1 MKTIFKKGMSG
12 LLAFLMCFTA
22 ILGIGAT
29 PAFAAAE
36 TCTTYT
42 IGYPRDGDA
51 NQVYSNEA
59 WGHPALTHMNGWY
72 SHDTDIM
79 TIHCMDGY
87 DGQVVYCIEPAIDR
101 VIGETMPGFGED
113 FWDNYPSNLNNT
125 IQPDDIKLLLGRLL
139 QYGYHGNLSLSWQ
152 SQNADDADKIA
163 HVYAT
168 QILVW
173 ETIVGERDADF
184 NYVSPDGYDSV
195 KDVLRP
201 GHPLYNQICEYYDSI
216 VASVQSHTVV
226 PSFMKK
232 SSGSAQEIELE
243 WNGSEYSATLTDTN
257 NILSKCTFSSDVVG
271 MNFSVSGNTLTITT
285 ATAPDGPVTIS
296 ATKNQ
301 TRSGIITWSDG
312 EHQGGHQ
319 DTVTYSTSVS
329 DPVKAF
335 LKVGVSYGEVKIVKT
350 AEDGNVSGI
359 TFTVEGSDY
368 KETATTDNNGEIT
381 LSNLKPGTYTVTE
394 AASDA
399 YEPQD
404 PQTVTVEAGKTAEVT
419 FNNTLMRGDLQIT
432 KTADD
437 GLVEG
442 IKFRLY
448 GTATNGSKVD
458 ETAVTD
464 AKGVATFKNIP
475 VGTNYTVEEVD
486 TAAKYIV
493 PESQSAPIK
502 WKEVMKLTFDNELKR
517 GDLEIRKTSE
527 DGLVE
532 GVMFH
537 LYGTAVNGDKVDLYA
552 TTDANGIATFK
563 NVLIGSG
570 YTVEEVDTAARYEVP
585 DAQTTP
591 IEWNKVMHLDFE
603 NNLKRGDLE
612 IQKTSEDG
620 FVENMEFHLYG
631 TALNGEKVDVY
642 GKTDSKGIVTF
653 RDILIGDSY
662 TVEEVHNKAW
672 YIVPDAQTT
681 PIEWN
686 KVMHLDFRNDLK
698 KGDLKVIKISEDK
711 LVEGVKFH
719 LTGTS
724 DSGAAVDEYAV
735 TDKDGIAIFKDI
747 LIGSGYVIE
756 EVDTAIRYVVPE
768 NQEAAIEWNKITE
781 KTFTNILKK
790 FNVTLTKTDSETGEP
805 QADAKLS
812 GAKYGLYNAEDLV
825 ATYVTDENGRFTT
838 DYFPCGDQWIIREI
852 EPSEGYLL
860 DTNTYP
866 VGAEAKLYTI
876 ELNPL
881 TMDVE
886 EDIIKGKIALIKHSD
901 NGETQIETPEAGA
914 KFEIWLKS
922 AGSYED
928 AVETERDLLVCDEHG
943 YAESKELPYG
953 TYTVHQVSGW
963 DGREL
968 MADFDVYI
976 SKDGEIYPFLI
987 NNRDFESY
995 IKVVKLDRETGKT
1008 IPYAGAGFQ
1017 IFDPEGNKV
1026 TMTYTYPELTVLD
1039 TFYTT
1044 ADGTLITPEKL
1055 PYGKNY
1061 TLVEVQAPY
1070 GYVLDSTPIPFDV
1083 EQDKSTK
1090 EESITLIVVEK
1101 TNMAQKGIISILK
1114 TGEVFASV
1122 NQTGEIYTPVYEVRG
1137 LADAVYEIRAV
1148 EDIVTPEGTV
1158 RAEAGTVVDTI
1169 TTDETGLAKS
1179 KELYLGK
1186 YEIKEISAP
1195 YGMVLNDQAQT
1206 VELTYA
1212 GQDVE
1217 LTETSVSFCNERQ
1230 KASISLVKVAE
1241 KDETFSIGEN
1251 GEIVKVQFGLYAD
1264 KEMIAADGSIIP
1276 ENGLM
1281 ATAFCSEDGSATF
1294 ECDVP
1299 VGSDLYVK
1307 EIVADEHYIV
1317 SDAKYFVAFAY
1328 ASQEIAQVDFA
1339 VNDGKPI
1346 ENHLKRG
1353 TVRGLKVDEDGK
1365 TIEKAVFGLFKA
1377 GETEFTGEN
1386 AILTAETDSEGIF
1399 MFENLPYG
1407 EYLIREIT
1415 PAEGF
1420 VLNETVYPVTIQEDG
1435 QLVEIGFENL
1445 HITGSVQVTKVD
1457 EDYPENKL
1465 TGAEFDVF
1473 LDLDNDGKYDA
1484 EKDVLVG
1491 LMEEVETGIYQMDGL
1506 RYGSYFVY
1514 EKTAPDG
1521 FKKDD
1526 GYYHFEIREDGKIV
1540 TVENEAGV
1548 GFINQCRIGSIRIE
1562 KTSEDGVLQG
1572 FTFKVEGKDL
1582 NGNAFSK
1589 EYVTDEKGQILIEG
1603 LRIGD
1608 YTVTEVANEASAKY
1622 VLPEGK
1628 TVTVLEDKTTVAK
1641 FHNELKPD
1649 KPDIPK
1655 TGDETNM
1662 GLWIGLMGVSVLGLA
1677 AGSILTF
1684 RKKKKEE

>member
-1 MKTIFKKGMSG
+1 MKAIFKKGMSG
-12 LLAFLMCFTA
+12 LLALLMCFTA
-22 ILGIGAT
+22 ILGIGVT
-29 PAFAAAE
+29 PAFAASE
-36 TCTTYT
+36 TCTTYM

-51 NQVYSNEA
+51 NQVYSNEV
-59 WGHPALTHMNGWY
+59 WGHPALTFINGWWAED
-72 SHDTDIM
+72 SDIT
-79 TIHCMDGY
+79 TIHCMNGF
-87 DGQVVYCIEPAIDR
+87 DGQVVYCIEPAIHR
-101 VIGETMPGFGED
+101 ELGETMPGFGED

-125 IQPDDIKLLLGRLL
+125 IQPDHIKLLLGRLQ
-139 QYGYHGNLSLSWQ
+139 QYGYHGNLSLSWR
-152 SQNADDADKIA
+152 SQNADEADKIA

-184 NYVSPDGYDSV
+184 NYVSPDGYDHV

-216 VASVQSHTVV
+216 VASVQSHTVM

-243 WNGSEYSATLTDTN
+243 WNGSEYYATLTDTN
-257 NILSKCTFSSDVVG
+257 NVLSKCSFSSDVAG
-271 MNFSVSGNTLTITT
+271 MNFSISGNTLTITT

-296 ATKNQ
+296 ATKSQ
-301 TRSGIITWSDG
+301 TRSGVITWSDG

-319 DTVTYSTSVS
+319 DTVTYSASVS

-335 LKVGVSYGEVKIVKT
+335 LKVGVSYGEVKILKT

-368 KETATTDNNGEIT
+368 KETATTDKNGEIILT
-381 LSNLKPGTYTVTE
+381 NLKPGTYTVTE

-442 IKFRLY
+442 IKFHLY

-517 GDLEIRKTSE
+517 GDLEIKKTSE

-532 GVMFH
+532 GVKFH
-537 LYGTAVNGDKVDLYA
+537 LYGTAVNGDTVDLYA

-642 GKTDSKGIVTF
+642 GKTDSKGVVTF

-662 TVEEVHNKAW
+662 TVEEVHTKAW

-686 KVMHLDFRNDLK
+686 KVIHLDFRNDLK

-724 DSGAAVDEYAV
+724 DSGTAVDEYAV

-768 NQEAAIEWNKITE
+768 NQEAAIEWNKVTE

-825 ATYVTDENGRFTT
+825 ATYVTDENGQFTT
-838 DYFPCGDQWIIREI
+838 DYFPCGDQWTIREI

-860 DTNTYP
+860 DTNSYP

-914 KFEIWLKS
+914 SFEIWLKS
-922 AGSYED
+922 AGSFD
-928 AVETERDLLVCDEHG
+928 AAVDTERDLLVCDEHG

-976 SKDGEIYPFLI
+976 SRDGETYPFLI

-995 IKVVKLDRETGKT
+995 IKVVKVDRETGKT

-1044 ADGTLITPEKL
+1044 SDGTLITPEKL

-1083 EQDKSTK
+1083 EQDKSTM

-1122 NQTGEIYTPVYEVRG
+1122 NQTGEIYTPVYEMRG

-1169 TTDETGLAKS
+1169 TTDETGIAKS

-1186 YEIKEISAP
+1186 YEVKEISAP
-1195 YGMVLNDQAQT
+1195 YGMVLNDQPQT

-1230 KASISLVKVAE
+1230 KASISLVKVME
-1241 KDETFSIGEN
+1241 RDETFGIGEN

-1264 KEMIAADGSIIP
+1264 KEIIAADGSIIP
-1276 ENGLM
+1276 ENGLI
-1281 ATAFCSEDGSATF
+1281 ATAFCGEDGNAVF

-1299 VGSDLYVK
+1299 VGSELYVK
-1307 EIVADEHYIV
+1307 EIAADEHYIV
-1317 SDAKYFVAFAY
+1317 SDAKNFVAFAY
-1328 ASQEIAQVDFA
+1328 ASQEISQVDF
-1339 VNDGKPI
+1339 VINDGKPI

-1365 TIEKAVFGLFKA
+1365 VIEKAVFGLFKV

-1399 MFENLPYG
+1399 VFEKLPYG

-1420 VLNETVYPVTIQEDG
+1420 VLDETVYPVTIQEDG

-1465 TGAEFDVF
+1465 TGAEFEVY
-1473 LDLDNDGKYDA
+1473 LDLDNDSKYDA

-1491 LMEEVETGIYQMDGL
+1491 LMEEVEAGIYQMDGL

-1526 GYYHFEIREDGKIV
+1526 GYYPFEIREDGKTV
-1540 TVENEAGV
+1540 TVENEAGI
-1548 GFINQCRIGSIRIE
+1548 GFINQCRTGSIRIE
-1562 KTSEDGVLQG
+1562 KTSEDGVLKG
-1572 FTFKVEGKDL
+1572 FTFKVEGKDVA
-1582 NGNAFSK
+1582 GNAFSK

-1608 YTVTEVANEASAKY
+1608 YTVTEVANEATKKY

-1641 FHNELKPD
+1641 FHNELKPE

-1684 RKKKKEE
+1684 RKKKKED

>member
-1 MKTIFKKGMSG
+1 MKSK
-12 LLAFLMCFTA
+12 FLKRTLS
-22 ILGIGAT
+22 ILMAVLTVAGTMFSSAT
-29 PAFAAAE
+29 PAFAAEQLDA
-36 TCTTYT
+36 TDVQ
-42 IGYPRDGDA
+42 YPRPHDSHYGDGTFGRSEQ
-51 NQVYSNEA
+51 NLMS
-59 WGHPALTHMNGWY
+59 GWY
-72 SHDTDIM
+72 ASSNDRFWAHSLDSYT
-79 TIHCMDGY
+79 
-87 DGQVVYCIEPAIDR
+87 GQVMYCIEPGVERPTGATFTKS
-101 VIGETMPGFGED
+101 GES
-113 FWDNYPSNLNNT
+113 FWDNYPSDLNET
-125 IQPDDIKLLLGRLL
+125 IAPDDIKVLLGRIM
-139 QYGYHGNLSLSWQ
+139 QYGYQGNLSLDWDTANDS
-152 SQNADDADKIA
+152 DADQLANLI
-163 HVYAT
+163 AT
-168 QILVW
+168 QMLVW
-173 ETIVGERDADF
+173 ETVVGERDALF
-184 NYVSPDGYDSV
+184 NHVDTGGRDEVFATAVRSDNPIRDRIVS
-195 KDVLRP
+195 
-201 GHPLYNQICEYYDSI
+201 HYNRI
-216 VASVQSHTVV
+216 VSSVQSHTVI
-226 PSFMKK
+226 PSFMAR
-232 SSGSAQEIELE
+232 SSGKADTIELE
-243 WNGSEYSATLTDTN
+243 WDGSSYKAVLTDSNDVLGNYSFTSDN
-257 NILSKCTFSSDVVG
+257 SNLSFST
-271 MNFSVSGNTLTITT
+271 SGNKLTISTT
-285 ATAPDGPVTIS
+285 VAPTGAVTIS
-296 ATKNQ
+296 ASKNN
-301 TRSGIITWSDG
+301 TRTGVITWTDG
-312 EHQGGHQ
+312 VSGGGYQ
-319 DTVTYSTSVS
+319 DVVTYGESVS

-335 LKVGVSYGEVKIVKT
+335 LNVKVSYGGVKIVKT
-350 AEDGNVSGI
+350 AEDGKVSGI
-359 TFTVEGSDY
+359 TFTVEGNGY
-368 KETATTDNNGEIT
+368 KETATTDKNGVIS
-381 LSNLKPGTYTVTE
+381 LANLKPGKYTVTE

-404 PQTVTVEAGKTAEVT
+404 PQTVTVEIGKTAEVS
-419 FNNTLMRGDLQIT
+419 FNNTLKRGDLQII
-432 KTADD
+432 KSAED

-448 GTATNGSKVD
+448 GTATHGSKVD
-458 ETAVTD
+458 ETAITD

-517 GDLEIRKTSE
+517 GDLEIKKTSE

-532 GVMFH
+532 GVKFH

-552 TTDANGIATFK
+552 TTDANGIAIFK

-642 GKTDSKGIVTF
+642 GKTDSKGVVTF

-662 TVEEVHNKAW
+662 TVEEVHTKAW
-672 YIVPDAQTT
+672 YIVPDAQIT

-735 TDKDGIAIFKDI
+735 TDKDGIALFKDI

-768 NQEAAIEWNKITE
+768 SQEAAIEWNKVTE
-781 KTFTNILKK
+781 KSFTNILKK
-790 FNVTLTKTDSETGEP
+790 FNVTLSKTDSETGEP

-825 ATYVTDENGRFTT
+825 ATYVTDENGQFTT
-838 DYFPCGDQWIIREI
+838 DYFPCGDQWTIREI

-914 KFEIWLKS
+914 KFEIYLKS
-922 AGSYED
+922 SGSYEE
-928 AVETERDLLVCDEHG
+928 AVDTERDLLVCDEYG
-943 YAESKELPYG
+943 YAESRELPYG

-976 SKDGEIYPFLI
+976 SKNGETYPFLI

-995 IKVVKLDRETGKT
+995 IKVVKVDRETGKT

-1122 NQTGEIYTPVYEVRG
+1122 NQTGEIYTPIYEVRG

-1169 TTDETGLAKS
+1169 TTDETGIAKS

-1195 YGMVLNDQAQT
+1195 YGMVLNDEVKTA
-1206 VELTYA
+1206 ELTYA
-1212 GQDVE
+1212 GQEIE

-1230 KASISLVKVAE
+1230 KASISLVKAAE
-1241 KDETFSIGEN
+1241 KDETFDIGEN
-1251 GEIVKVQFGLYAD
+1251 GEIAKVQFGLYAD
-1264 KEMIAADGSIIP
+1264 KELTAADGSVIP
-1276 ENGLM
+1276 ENGLI
-1281 ATAFCSEDGSATF
+1281 AAAFCSEDGNATF
-1294 ECDVP
+1294 DCDVP
-1299 VGSDLYVK
+1299 VGADLYVK
-1307 EIVADEHYIV
+1307 EIAADEHYIV
-1317 SDAKYFVAFAY
+1317 SDQKFIVAFAY
-1328 ASQEIAQVDFA
+1328 AGQEIAQVDFV

-1365 TIEKAVFGLFKA
+1365 TIEKAVFGLFKV

-1399 MFENLPYG
+1399 VFEKLPYG

-1465 TGAEFDVF
+1465 TGAEFEVY

-1491 LMEEVETGIYQMDGL
+1491 QMKEVETGIYQMDGL

-1548 GFINQCRIGSIRIE
+1548 GFINQCRTGSIRIE
-1562 KTSEDGVLQG
+1562 KTSEDGVLKG
-1572 FTFKVEGKDL
+1572 FTFRVEGKDPA
-1582 NGNAFSK
+1582 GNAFSK

-1608 YTVTEVANEASAKY
+1608 YTVTEVANEATKKY

-1628 TVTVLEDKTTVAK
+1628 MVTVLEDKTTVAK
-1641 FHNELKPD
+1641 FHNELKPE

-1655 TGDETNM
+1655 TGDESNM

-1677 AGSILTF
+1677 AGSVLTF
-1684 RKKKKEE
+1684 RKKKKED

>member
-1 MKTIFKKGMSG
+1 MKSK
-12 LLAFLMCFTA
+12 FLKRTLS
-22 ILGIGAT
+22 ILMAVLTVAGTMFGSAT
-29 PAFAAAE
+29 SAFAAEQLDA
-36 TCTTYT
+36 TDVQ
-42 IGYPRDGDA
+42 YPRPHDSHYGDGTFGRSEQ
-51 NQVYSNEA
+51 NLMS
-59 WGHPALTHMNGWY
+59 GWY
-72 SHDTDIM
+72 ASSNDRFWAHSLDSYT
-79 TIHCMDGY
+79 
-87 DGQVVYCIEPAIDR
+87 GQVMYCIEPGVERPTGATFMKS
-101 VIGETMPGFGED
+101 GES
-113 FWDNYPSNLNNT
+113 FWDNYPSDLNET
-125 IQPDDIKLLLGRLL
+125 IAPDDIKVLLGRIM
-139 QYGYHGNLSLSWQ
+139 QYGYQGNLSLDWDTANDS
-152 SQNADDADKIA
+152 DADQLANLI
-163 HVYAT
+163 AT
-168 QILVW
+168 QMLVW
-173 ETIVGERDADF
+173 ETVVGERDALF
-184 NYVSPDGYDSV
+184 NHVDTGGRDEVFATAVRSDNPIRDRIVS
-195 KDVLRP
+195 
-201 GHPLYNQICEYYDSI
+201 HYNRI
-216 VASVQSHTVV
+216 VSSVQSHTVI
-226 PSFMKK
+226 PSFMAR
-232 SSGSAQEIELE
+232 SSGKADTIELE
-243 WNGSEYSATLTDTN
+243 WDGSSYKAVLTDSNDVLGNYSFTSDN
-257 NILSKCTFSSDVVG
+257 SNLSFST
-271 MNFSVSGNTLTITT
+271 SGNKLTISTT
-285 ATAPDGPVTIS
+285 VAPTGAVTIS
-296 ATKNQ
+296 ATKSN
-301 TRSGIITWSDG
+301 TRTGVITWTDG
-312 EHQGGHQ
+312 VSGGGYQ
-319 DTVTYSTSVS
+319 DVVTYGESVS

-335 LKVGVSYGEVKIVKT
+335 LNVKVSYGGVKIVKT
-350 AEDGNVSGI
+350 AEDGKVSGI
-359 TFTVEGSDY
+359 TFTVEGNGY
-368 KETATTDNNGEIT
+368 KETATTDKNGVIS
-381 LSNLKPGTYTVTE
+381 LANLKPGKYTVTE

-404 PQTVTVEAGKTAEVT
+404 PQTVTVEIGKTAEVT
-419 FNNTLMRGDLQIT
+419 FNNTLKRGDLQII
-432 KTADD
+432 KSAED
-437 GLVEG
+437 GMVEG

-517 GDLEIRKTSE
+517 GNLEIKKTSE

-532 GVMFH
+532 GVKFH

-570 YTVEEVDTAARYEVP
+570 YTVEEVDTAARYEMP

-642 GKTDSKGIVTF
+642 GKTDSKGVVTF

-662 TVEEVHNKAW
+662 TVEEVHTKAW

-724 DSGAAVDEYAV
+724 DSGAAVDEYVV
-735 TDKDGIAIFKDI
+735 TDKDGIALFKDI

-790 FNVTLTKTDSETGEP
+790 FNVTLTKIDSETGEP

-812 GAKYGLYNAEDLV
+812 GAKYGLYNTEDLV
-825 ATYVTDENGRFTT
+825 ATYVTDENGQFTT
-838 DYFPCGDQWIIREI
+838 DYFPCGDQWTIREI

-914 KFEIWLKS
+914 KFEIYLKS
-922 AGSYED
+922 SGSYEE
-928 AVETERDLLVCDEHG
+928 AVDTERDLLVCDEYG
-943 YAESKELPYG
+943 YAESRELPYG

-976 SKDGEIYPFLI
+976 SKNGETYPFLI

-995 IKVVKLDRETGKT
+995 IKVVKVDRETGKT

-1122 NQTGEIYTPVYEVRG
+1122 NQTGEIYTPIYEVRG

-1169 TTDETGLAKS
+1169 TTDETGIAKS

-1195 YGMVLNDQAQT
+1195 YGMVLNDEVKTA
-1206 VELTYA
+1206 ELTYA
-1212 GQDVE
+1212 GQEIE

-1230 KASISLVKVAE
+1230 KASISLVKAAE
-1241 KDETFSIGEN
+1241 KDETFDIGEN
-1251 GEIVKVQFGLYAD
+1251 GEIAKVQFGLYAD

-1276 ENGLM
+1276 ENGLI
-1281 ATAFCSEDGSATF
+1281 ATAFCGEDGNAVF

-1299 VGSDLYVK
+1299 VGSELYVK
-1307 EIVADEHYIV
+1307 EIAADEHYIV

-1328 ASQEIAQVDFA
+1328 ASQEISQVDFV
-1339 VNDGKPI
+1339 VNEGKPI

-1365 TIEKAVFGLFKA
+1365 TIEKAVFGLFKV

-1399 MFENLPYG
+1399 VFEKLPYG

-1457 EDYPENKL
+1457 EDYPENRL
-1465 TGAEFDVF
+1465 TGAEFEIY

-1548 GFINQCRIGSIRIE
+1548 GFINQCRTGNIRIE
-1562 KTSEDGVLQG
+1562 KTSEDGVLKG
-1572 FTFKVEGKDL
+1572 FTFKVEGKDVA
-1582 NGNAFSK
+1582 GNAFSK
-1589 EYVTDEKGQILIEG
+1589 EYVTDEKGQIVIEG

-1628 TVTVLEDKTTVAK
+1628 MVTVLEDKTTVAK
-1641 FHNELKPD
+1641 FHNELKPE

-1684 RKKKKEE
+1684 RKKKKED

>member
-1 MKTIFKKGMSG
+1 M
-12 LLAFLMCFTA
+12 
-22 ILGIGAT
+22 
-29 PAFAAAE
+29 
-36 TCTTYT
+36 
-42 IGYPRDGDA
+42 
-51 NQVYSNEA
+51 
-59 WGHPALTHMNGWY
+59 
-72 SHDTDIM
+72 
-79 TIHCMDGY
+79 
-87 DGQVVYCIEPAIDR
+87 
-101 VIGETMPGFGED
+101 
-113 FWDNYPSNLNNT
+113 
-125 IQPDDIKLLLGRLL
+125 
-139 QYGYHGNLSLSWQ
+139 
-152 SQNADDADKIA
+152 
-163 HVYAT
+163 
-168 QILVW
+168 
-173 ETIVGERDADF
+173 
-184 NYVSPDGYDSV
+184 
-195 KDVLRP
+195 RP
-201 GHPLYNQICEYYDSI
+201 C
-216 VASVQSHTVV
+216 
-226 PSFMKK
+226 
-232 SSGSAQEIELE
+232 
-243 WNGSEYSATLTDTN
+243 
-257 NILSKCTFSSDVVG
+257 
-271 MNFSVSGNTLTITT
+271 
-285 ATAPDGPVTIS
+285 
-296 ATKNQ
+296 
-301 TRSGIITWSDG
+301 
-312 EHQGGHQ
+312 
-319 DTVTYSTSVS
+319 
-329 DPVKAF
+329 
-335 LKVGVSYGEVKIVKT
+335 
-350 AEDGNVSGI
+350 
-359 TFTVEGSDY
+359 
-368 KETATTDNNGEIT
+368 
-381 LSNLKPGTYTVTE
+381 
-394 AASDA
+394 
-399 YEPQD
+399 
-404 PQTVTVEAGKTAEVT
+404 
-419 FNNTLMRGDLQIT
+419 
-432 KTADD
+432 
-437 GLVEG
+437 
-442 IKFRLY
+442 
-448 GTATNGSKVD
+448 
-458 ETAVTD
+458 
-464 AKGVATFKNIP
+464 VATFKNIP

-493 PESQSAPIK
+493 PESQSTPIK

-532 GVMFH
+532 GVKFH

-662 TVEEVHNKAW
+662 TVEEVHTKAW

-768 NQEAAIEWNKITE
+768 NQEAVIEWNKITE

-790 FNVTLTKTDSETGEP
+790 FNVTLTKTDSETGMP

-838 DYFPCGDQWIIREI
+838 DYFPCGDQWTIREI

-928 AVETERDLLVCDEHG
+928 AVDTERDLLICDEHG

-968 MADFDVYI
+968 MTDFDVYI
-976 SKDGEIYPFLI
+976 SKDGETYPFLI

-995 IKVVKLDRETGKT
+995 IKVVKMDRETGKT

-1026 TMTYTYPELTVLD
+1026 TMTYTYPELTELTVLD

-1070 GYVLDSTPIPFDV
+1070 GYVLDSTPISFDV

-1230 KASISLVKVAE
+1230 KASISLVKAAE

-1251 GEIVKVQFGLYAD
+1251 GEIVKVQFGLYAA
-1264 KEMIAADGSIIP
+1264 KEMIATDGSIIP

-1399 MFENLPYG
+1399 VFEKLPYG

-1420 VLNETVYPVTIQEDG
+1420 VLDETVYPVTIQEDG

-1457 EDYPENKL
+1457 KDYPENKL
-1465 TGAEFDVF
+1465 TGAEFEVF

-1526 GYYHFEIREDGKIV
+1526 GYYPFEIREDGKIV
-1540 TVENEAGV
+1540 NVENEAGI
-1548 GFINQCRIGSIRIE
+1548 GFINQCRTGSIRIE

-1684 RKKKKEE
+1684 RKKKKED